1 MNTEIRRALV
11 AVFIARSAANGALR
25 VVYPFLPTIARGL
38 DVSPAALSSLI
49 AVRNL
54 GGLATPLVARLS
66 ERRGRRWMMLVAMG
80 AVTLGCALT
89 AVSNLFIV
97 AGLGIVLVGFAVPA
111 FGIPMQAW
119 FGDRVPYSERGRVF
133 GITELTWS
141 VSLLAIVPLSGF
153 LIQLTS
159 WRAPFV
165 LVGVAAAVGTVAV
178 ARGITSDRPHE
189 YTKRSLK
196 LTAPR
201 IRILAIAMLFSM
213 AAEIPFVVYAQWLE
227 GSFALSVAG
236 IGTFT
241 IAVVV
246 AEVLGEGLVTV
257 YSDRWG
263 LRRMV
268 LGGLF
273 VSGLAY
279 LAFSLTGLGLA
290 FATLVV
296 IIWIASFEVTV
307 VAAIPF
313 TSEMTLEARDRLLSL
328 FTVMIACGRA
338 VGALAAQPIFAAGG
352 MELVGVVSAVCVGLA
367 TLLLLGVKEHTQPD
381 PDHSPRRGLT
391 HQQRD

>member
-1 MNTEIRRALV
+1 MNREIRRALV

-25 VVYPFLPTIARGL
+25 VIYPFLPAIARGL
-38 DVSPAALSSLI
+38 DVSPAALSSLVAI
-49 AVRNL
+49 RNL
-54 GGLATPLVARLS
+54 GGLATPAVARLS

-80 AVTLGCALT
+80 GVTLGCALT
-89 AVSNLFIV
+89 AASNLFIV

-141 VSLLAIVPLSGF
+141 VSLLAVVPLSGF
-153 LIQLTS
+153 LIELTS

-165 LVGVAAAVGTVAV
+165 LVGVAAAIGTVAV
-178 ARGITSDRPHE
+178 ARGIDSDRPRE
-189 YTKRSLK
+189 RTERSLK

-201 IRILAIAMLFSM
+201 IRILAIALLFSM

-227 GSFALSVAG
+227 DSFALSIAG

-246 AEVLGEGLVTV
+246 AEVFGEGLVTL
-257 YSDRWG
+257 YADRWG
-263 LRRMV
+263 LRRMF
-268 LGGLF
+268 LGGLLI
-273 VSGLAY
+273 SGLAY
-279 LAFSLTGLGLA
+279 LAFSLTGGGLA

-296 IIWIASFEVTV
+296 IVWIASFEVTV

-313 TSEMTLEARDRLLSL
+313 TSEMTVEARERLLSL

-338 VGALAAQPIFAAGG
+338 MGALAAQPIFAAGG
-352 MELVGVVSAVCVGLA
+352 MELVGVVSAACVGLA
-367 TLLLLGVKEHTQPD
+367 TLLLFGVKEHNRAD
-381 PDHSPRRGLT
+381 PAPTLADEH
-391 HQQRD
+391 